1 MMDRTELLLAEMT
14 DAYGPSGHEEA
25 ISKIFKKHLEKLAKI
40 SYDKMGSIIAERK
53 GGATDPKI
61 MVVGH
66 LDEIG
71 FMVSEI
77 TGNGFIKM
85 LPLGGWWGHVAL
97 GQRVV
102 VLSKKGPVI
111 GVVGSTPP
119 HILEPEARKK
129 VLEITDMYVDVGVR
143 GKFDVTKKLGIHI
156 GDVIVPDSKFT
167 IMATKDMYLGKAI
180 DNRYGCAAAIEVM
193 WRLEKVK
200 HPNTLYSVGSVQEE
214 VGCRGAGTAAWMIN
228 PDICIV
234 LDTGI
239 AKDIPGIAGEPVEKC
254 GSGVDICVYDGG
266 MIPNVKLRQFV
277 VDTADK
283 LKIKYHYS
291 SMARGTTDGSRIHMS
306 RVGVPTIALGIA
318 VRYIHGHNAI
328 MYRGDYDASIKL
340 VTELVK
346 KLDAKTVK
354 SFTQS

>member
-14 DAYGPSGHEEA
+14 DAYGPPGHEEA

-40 SYDKMGSIIAERK
+40 SFDKMGSIIAERK
-53 GGATDPKI
+53 GAAVDPKI

-77 TGNGFIKM
+77 TGNGFIKL
-85 LPLGGWWGHVAL
+85 LPLGGWWGHITL

-102 VLSKKGPVI
+102 VLGKKGAVI

-129 VLEITDMYVDVGVR
+129 VLEVTDMYVDVGVR
-143 GKFDVTKKLGIHI
+143 GKFDVKKKLGIYV
-156 GDVIVPDSKFT
+156 GDVVVPDSKFT
-167 IMATKDMYLGKAI
+167 IMATKDMYLAKAI
-180 DNRYGCAAAIEVM
+180 DNRFGCAAAIEVM

-200 HPNTLYSVGSVQEE
+200 HPNTLYAVGSVQEE
-214 VGCRGAGTAAWMIN
+214 VGCRGAGTAAWLIN

-234 LDTGI
+234 MDTGI
-239 AKDIPGIAGEPVEKC
+239 AKDVPGISGEPPEKL

-266 MIPNVKLRQFV
+266 MIPNVRLRQFV

-283 LKIKYHYS
+283 LKIKYHFS
-291 SMARGTTDGSRIHMS
+291 SVARGTTDGSRIHVS
-306 RVGVPTIALGIA
+306 RAGVPTIALGVE

-328 MYRGDYDASIKL
+328 MYRGDYDASVKL

-354 SFTQS
+354 SFTQN

>member
-1 MMDRTELLLAEMT
+1 MDRTELLLAEMT
-14 DAYGPSGHEEA
+14 DAYGPPGHEDQIA
-25 ISKIFKKHLEKLAKI
+25 KIFKKHVDKLAKVY
-40 SYDKMGSIIAERK
+40 YDKMGSIIAERK
-53 GGATDPKI
+53 GTSADPKI
-61 MVVGH
+61 MVIGH

-77 TGNGFIKM
+77 TGNGFIKF

-97 GQRVV
+97 GQRVMIMT
-102 VLSKKGPVI
+102 KKGPILGVI
-111 GVVGSTPP
+111 GSTPP
-119 HILEPEARKK
+119 HILEAEARKK
-129 VLEITDMYVDVGVR
+129 VMEVTDMYIDVGVK
-143 GKFDVTKKLGIHI
+143 GKFDIKKKLGIEV

-167 IMATKDMYLGKAI
+167 VMATKDMYIGKAI

-228 PDICIV
+228 PDVCIV
-234 LDTGI
+234 MDTGI
-239 AKDIPGIAGEPVEKC
+239 ARDTPGIAGEPAEKC
-254 GSGVDICVYDGG
+254 GSGAEILVFDGG

-277 VDTADK
+277 VDTAEK
-283 LKIKYHYS
+283 AKIKYHYS

-306 RVGVPTIALGIA
+306 RVGVPTIVVGAP
-318 VRYIHGHNAI
+318 VRYIHGHNGI
-328 MYRGDYDASIKL
+328 INRGDYDASVKL